1 MFKSKIII
9 LSSIFISL
17 LLVSSCNRQ
26 VAQSKTPK
34 QYFYSCPMHPDD
46 IYYQPGKCSKCGMT
60 FEAWEMDDMVN
71 KKSNNSHSGHSN
83 SNGHS
88 GGCH

>member
-1 MFKSKIII
+1 MWKYKIII
-9 LSSIFISL
+9 LFSFFISL

-46 IYYQPGKCSKCGMT
+46 IYYLPGKCSKCGMT
-60 FEAWEMDDMVN
+60 FEAWEMGNMPN
-71 KKSNNSHSGHSN
+71 KKSSNSHSGHLN
-83 SNGHS
+83 SGS
-88 GGCH
+88 SAGGCH